1 MAKKSKYDL
10 LHEQR
15 VNEITKKID
24 DIYAA
29 AVTEAA
35 SIGAIVRGF
44 NPDKVFAF
52 SDYPVTRERVNAMLK
67 QLHNQVVG
75 VVENGCRAEWD
86 LANEKNDELTE
97 RLLGP
102 YRETMPKEVLERY
115 YRNNNDAR
123 EQFIRRRE
131 EVRGETEGL
140 NLSDRVWRYTDQFK
154 QEIELGLDL
163 GLGEGRSADQ
173 MSRDL
178 RGYLREPNKLFRR
191 VRDKHGNLVL
201 SKAAKA
207 YHPGRGVYRS
217 SYKNARRLAATE
229 TNIAYRSAD
238 HIRWNQLDFVVGIR
252 INLSKNH
259 TINGVPFTDICDD
272 LQGLYPKTF
281 KFTGWHPL
289 CRCYPTSVL
298 KTEDE
303 LFRDLDGVDRG
314 SENKVEKTPKA
325 FDEYVK
331 KNRDRIAGS
340 ASKPYWVLDN
350 FKDGDIDK
358 GLSIYDKYRPK
369 GKQKFKTE
377 EQKEAIRKEW
387 HDRKATRKYGE
398 SVLGIMSGISDVPTW
413 QLEKALRGGDMEAI
427 LASAKALKGIGKQLS
442 SLEYIDDGIAA
453 AKKYSMNDVVKA
465 NDAVKKKLADIGTFP
480 LQKQVDKLE
489 FEIKYVADPA
499 AYKPGAVQYPTWPL
513 SQMAYVKQL
522 NAVHYKITVNDISDK
537 LKPVGVW
544 LKGHPKIKKLAG
556 LVDDLESLIDSNAG
570 IGEIN
575 SKFAEVTKEY
585 NAKLKAESRAR
596 KTAKASKTGGV
607 VQFDESCF
615 TQARKDAA
623 VWDTAEAAMAAGRK
637 QGQLADD
644 TLFDPASAAWKEAI
658 AREKRAK
665 TIIRDY
671 EGGAIS
677 RAEFEARLKAEGL
690 KVYTYDDHGMTRYM
704 TEREAI
710 YEYTHHYC
718 DVNEPLEGR
727 RYCSSQRPD
736 RFYAKVNAM
745 TDIIDTCETP
755 ADMWFQRGDSGL
767 GAIFSRLEFAGVN
780 VPQSVR
786 GKAMSGFTDELV
798 DSLQQFVGETMQE
811 GGFMSMGSAKHKGF
825 DEDWGKDVIINIY
838 APKGTRAMYAEHFSQ
853 FGNGVKSASWTGDR
867 ASKSFSK
874 EFETL
879 AQRGT
884 KMRITKIERGTYHGK
899 SILYF
904 DVEIV
909 AQEARDLSYVLTS
922 NIGW

>member
-52 SDYPVTRERVNAMLK
+52 SDYPMTRDRVNAMLK

-238 HIRWNQLDFVVGIR
+238 HVRWNQLDFVVGIR

-331 KNRDRIAGS
+331 KNHDRIAGS

-369 GKQKFKTE
+369 GKQKFKTD

-413 QLEKALRGGDMEAI
+413 QLEKALRGGDMNAI

-465 NDAVKKKLADIGTFP
+465 NDELRGVMDKWMKKYSYASLDKADLAHLRNKLNFELTSPTITYTHKDIIKDALTEQIRKVNRKIEWNEMVSKVATLKSFKTRSTTYKGYLIRIDGAIKSNDFDALRKAVEDAEKQQQKLMAQQVKRGGSTKGALNPEYQGGAVGKDITSSIDVSQMVSEDPYRGTFTNNVARIQGFDAPAKLVSEQEFRQLEQACGEVFYRTVNPTTFKGKDMTSQEFASQLWKADKLELNGPGGRVYGDGMYVATAAWDGSRLNPLNASNKRSAYSGSISYGHGRHTISEMTFTRVPKIIEQSDLIDEYRKLSTAEKMRFGMNPNTYACALGYDGMYCDGPNYMVIWNRSIIAVKKT
-480 LQKQVDKLE
+480 
-489 FEIKYVADPA
+489 
-499 AYKPGAVQYPTWPL
+499 
-513 SQMAYVKQL
+513 
-522 NAVHYKITVNDISDK
+522 
-537 LKPVGVW
+537 
-544 LKGHPKIKKLAG
+544 
-556 LVDDLESLIDSNAG
+556 
-570 IGEIN
+570 
-575 SKFAEVTKEY
+575 
-585 NAKLKAESRAR
+585 
-596 KTAKASKTGGV
+596 
-607 VQFDESCF
+607 
-615 TQARKDAA
+615 
-623 VWDTAEAAMAAGRK
+623 
-637 QGQLADD
+637 
-644 TLFDPASAAWKEAI
+644 
-658 AREKRAK
+658 
-665 TIIRDY
+665 
-671 EGGAIS
+671 
-677 RAEFEARLKAEGL
+677 
-690 KVYTYDDHGMTRYM
+690 
-704 TEREAI
+704 
-710 YEYTHHYC
+710 
-718 DVNEPLEGR
+718 
-727 RYCSSQRPD
+727 
-736 RFYAKVNAM
+736 
-745 TDIIDTCETP
+745 
-755 ADMWFQRGDSGL
+755 
-767 GAIFSRLEFAGVN
+767 
-780 VPQSVR
+780 
-786 GKAMSGFTDELV
+786 
-798 DSLQQFVGETMQE
+798 
-811 GGFMSMGSAKHKGF
+811 
-825 DEDWGKDVIINIY
+825 
-838 APKGTRAMYAEHFSQ
+838 
-853 FGNGVKSASWTGDR
+853 
-867 ASKSFSK
+867 
-874 EFETL
+874 
-879 AQRGT
+879 
-884 KMRITKIERGTYHGK
+884 
-899 SILYF
+899 
-904 DVEIV
+904 
-909 AQEARDLSYVLTS
+909 
-922 NIGW
+922 

>member
-52 SDYPVTRERVNAMLK
+52 SDYPVTRDRVNAMLK

-102 YRETMPKEVLERY
+102 HKETMPKEVLERY
-115 YRNNNDAR
+115 YKNNNDAR

-259 TINGVPFTDICDD
+259 TINGVPFTDICDG

-369 GKQKFKTE
+369 GKQKFKTD

-453 AKKYSMNDVVKA
+453 AKKYSMNGVVKTNDELRGVMDKWMKKYSYASLDKADLAHLRNKLNFELTSPTITYTHKDIIKDALTEQIRKVNRKIEWNEMVSKVAALKSFKTRSAAYKGYLTRIEGAIKSNDFDALRKAVEDAEKQQQKLMA
-465 NDAVKKKLADIGTFP
+465 NQIKRGGSAKGALNPEYQGGAVGRDITSSIDVSKMVSEDPYRGTFTNNVARMQGFDAPAKLVSEQEFRQLEQACGEVFYRTVNPTTFKGTDMTSQEFASQLWKADKLELNGPGGRVYGDGMYVATAAWDGSRLNPLNASNKRSAYNGSIAYGHGRHTISEMTFTRAPKIIEQSDLRDEYRKLSAAEKMKFGMNPNTYACALGYDGMYCDGPNYMVIWNRSIIAVKKT
-480 LQKQVDKLE
+480 
-489 FEIKYVADPA
+489 
-499 AYKPGAVQYPTWPL
+499 
-513 SQMAYVKQL
+513 
-522 NAVHYKITVNDISDK
+522 
-537 LKPVGVW
+537 
-544 LKGHPKIKKLAG
+544 
-556 LVDDLESLIDSNAG
+556 
-570 IGEIN
+570 
-575 SKFAEVTKEY
+575 
-585 NAKLKAESRAR
+585 
-596 KTAKASKTGGV
+596 
-607 VQFDESCF
+607 
-615 TQARKDAA
+615 
-623 VWDTAEAAMAAGRK
+623 
-637 QGQLADD
+637 
-644 TLFDPASAAWKEAI
+644 
-658 AREKRAK
+658 
-665 TIIRDY
+665 
-671 EGGAIS
+671 
-677 RAEFEARLKAEGL
+677 
-690 KVYTYDDHGMTRYM
+690 
-704 TEREAI
+704 
-710 YEYTHHYC
+710 
-718 DVNEPLEGR
+718 
-727 RYCSSQRPD
+727 
-736 RFYAKVNAM
+736 
-745 TDIIDTCETP
+745 
-755 ADMWFQRGDSGL
+755 
-767 GAIFSRLEFAGVN
+767 
-780 VPQSVR
+780 
-786 GKAMSGFTDELV
+786 
-798 DSLQQFVGETMQE
+798 
-811 GGFMSMGSAKHKGF
+811 
-825 DEDWGKDVIINIY
+825 
-838 APKGTRAMYAEHFSQ
+838 
-853 FGNGVKSASWTGDR
+853 
-867 ASKSFSK
+867 
-874 EFETL
+874 
-879 AQRGT
+879 
-884 KMRITKIERGTYHGK
+884 
-899 SILYF
+899 
-904 DVEIV
+904 
-909 AQEARDLSYVLTS
+909 
-922 NIGW
+922 

>member
-35 SIGAIVRGF
+35 SIGAIIRGF

-102 YRETMPKEVLERY
+102 HKETMPKEVLERY
-115 YRNNNDAR
+115 YKNNNDAR

-325 FDEYVK
+325 FDEYVR

-369 GKQKFKTE
+369 GKQKFKTD

-427 LASAKALKGIGKQLS
+427 LASAKALKGIGKQLG
-442 SLEYIDDGIAA
+442 SLEYIDNGIAA
-453 AKKYSMNDVVKA
+453 AKKYSMNEVVKA
-465 NDAVKKKLADIGTFP
+465 NDELRGVMDKWMKKYSYASLDKADLAHLRNKLDFELTSPTITYTHKDIIKDALTEQIRKVNRKIEWNEMVSKVATLKSFKTRSATYKGYLTRIDGAIKSKDFDALRKAVEDAEKQQQKLIANQIKRGGSAKGALNPEYQGGAVGKDITSSIDVSNMVSEDPYRGTFTNNVARMQGFDAPAKLVSEQEFRQLEQACGEVFYRTVNPTTFKGTDMTSQEFASQLWKADKLELNGPGGRVYGDGMYVATAAWDGSRLNPLNASNKRSAYNSSISYGHGRHTISEMTFTRVPKIIEQSDLIDQYRKLSTAEKAKFGMNPNTYACALGYDGMYCDGPNYMVIWNRSIIAVKKT
-480 LQKQVDKLE
+480 
-489 FEIKYVADPA
+489 
-499 AYKPGAVQYPTWPL
+499 
-513 SQMAYVKQL
+513 
-522 NAVHYKITVNDISDK
+522 
-537 LKPVGVW
+537 
-544 LKGHPKIKKLAG
+544 
-556 LVDDLESLIDSNAG
+556 
-570 IGEIN
+570 
-575 SKFAEVTKEY
+575 
-585 NAKLKAESRAR
+585 
-596 KTAKASKTGGV
+596 
-607 VQFDESCF
+607 
-615 TQARKDAA
+615 
-623 VWDTAEAAMAAGRK
+623 
-637 QGQLADD
+637 
-644 TLFDPASAAWKEAI
+644 
-658 AREKRAK
+658 
-665 TIIRDY
+665 
-671 EGGAIS
+671 
-677 RAEFEARLKAEGL
+677 
-690 KVYTYDDHGMTRYM
+690 
-704 TEREAI
+704 
-710 YEYTHHYC
+710 
-718 DVNEPLEGR
+718 
-727 RYCSSQRPD
+727 
-736 RFYAKVNAM
+736 
-745 TDIIDTCETP
+745 
-755 ADMWFQRGDSGL
+755 
-767 GAIFSRLEFAGVN
+767 
-780 VPQSVR
+780 
-786 GKAMSGFTDELV
+786 
-798 DSLQQFVGETMQE
+798 
-811 GGFMSMGSAKHKGF
+811 
-825 DEDWGKDVIINIY
+825 
-838 APKGTRAMYAEHFSQ
+838 
-853 FGNGVKSASWTGDR
+853 
-867 ASKSFSK
+867 
-874 EFETL
+874 
-879 AQRGT
+879 
-884 KMRITKIERGTYHGK
+884 
-899 SILYF
+899 
-904 DVEIV
+904 
-909 AQEARDLSYVLTS
+909 
-922 NIGW
+922 

>member
-102 YRETMPKEVLERY
+102 HKETMPKEVLERY
-115 YRNNNDAR
+115 YKNNNDAR

-331 KNRDRIAGS
+331 KNHDRIAGS

-358 GLSIYDKYRPK
+358 GLSIYDKYHPK
-369 GKQKFKTE
+369 GKQKFKTD

-442 SLEYIDDGIAA
+442 SLEYIDDGIAV

-465 NDAVKKKLADIGTFP
+465 NDELRGVMDKWMKKYSYASLDKADLAHLRNKLNFELTSPTITYTHKDIIKDALTEQIRKVNRKIEWNEMVSKVATLKSFKTRSAAYKGYLTRIEGAIKSNDFDALRKAVEDAEKQQQKLMANQIKRGGSAKGALNPEYQGGAVGKDITSSIDVSKMVSEDPYRGTFTNNVARMQGFDAPAKLVSEQEFRQLEQACGEVFYRTVNPTRFKGTDMTSQEFASQLWKADKLELNGPGGRVYGDGMYVATSAWDGSRLNPLNASNKRSAYDSSISYGHGRHTISEMTFTRVPKIIEQNDLIDKYRKLSAAEKMKYGMNANTYACALGYDGMYCDGPNYMVIWNRSIIAVKKT
-480 LQKQVDKLE
+480 
-489 FEIKYVADPA
+489 
-499 AYKPGAVQYPTWPL
+499 
-513 SQMAYVKQL
+513 
-522 NAVHYKITVNDISDK
+522 
-537 LKPVGVW
+537 
-544 LKGHPKIKKLAG
+544 
-556 LVDDLESLIDSNAG
+556 
-570 IGEIN
+570 
-575 SKFAEVTKEY
+575 
-585 NAKLKAESRAR
+585 
-596 KTAKASKTGGV
+596 
-607 VQFDESCF
+607 
-615 TQARKDAA
+615 
-623 VWDTAEAAMAAGRK
+623 
-637 QGQLADD
+637 
-644 TLFDPASAAWKEAI
+644 
-658 AREKRAK
+658 
-665 TIIRDY
+665 
-671 EGGAIS
+671 
-677 RAEFEARLKAEGL
+677 
-690 KVYTYDDHGMTRYM
+690 
-704 TEREAI
+704 
-710 YEYTHHYC
+710 
-718 DVNEPLEGR
+718 
-727 RYCSSQRPD
+727 
-736 RFYAKVNAM
+736 
-745 TDIIDTCETP
+745 
-755 ADMWFQRGDSGL
+755 
-767 GAIFSRLEFAGVN
+767 
-780 VPQSVR
+780 
-786 GKAMSGFTDELV
+786 
-798 DSLQQFVGETMQE
+798 
-811 GGFMSMGSAKHKGF
+811 
-825 DEDWGKDVIINIY
+825 
-838 APKGTRAMYAEHFSQ
+838 
-853 FGNGVKSASWTGDR
+853 
-867 ASKSFSK
+867 
-874 EFETL
+874 
-879 AQRGT
+879 
-884 KMRITKIERGTYHGK
+884 
-899 SILYF
+899 
-904 DVEIV
+904 
-909 AQEARDLSYVLTS
+909 
-922 NIGW
+922 

>member
-52 SDYPVTRERVNAMLK
+52 SDYPMTRDRVNAMLK

-115 YRNNNDAR
+115 YKNNNDAR

-325 FDEYVK
+325 FDEYVR

-358 GLSIYDKYRPK
+358 GLSIYDRYRPK
-369 GKQKFKTE
+369 GKQKFKTD

-442 SLEYIDDGIAA
+442 SLEYIDNGIAA

-465 NDAVKKKLADIGTFP
+465 NDELRGVMDKWMKKYSYASLDKADLAHLRNKLNFELTSPTITYTHKDIIKDALTEQIRKVNRKIEWNEMVSRVATLKSFKTRSATYKGTDMTSQEFASQLWKADKLELNGPGGRVYGDGMYVATAAWDGSRLNPLNASNKRSAYNSSISYGHGRHTISEMTFTRVPKIIEQSDLIDQYRKLSTAEKAKFGMNPNTYACALGYDGMYCDGPNYMVIWNRSIIAVKKT
-480 LQKQVDKLE
+480 
-489 FEIKYVADPA
+489 
-499 AYKPGAVQYPTWPL
+499 
-513 SQMAYVKQL
+513 
-522 NAVHYKITVNDISDK
+522 
-537 LKPVGVW
+537 
-544 LKGHPKIKKLAG
+544 
-556 LVDDLESLIDSNAG
+556 
-570 IGEIN
+570 
-575 SKFAEVTKEY
+575 
-585 NAKLKAESRAR
+585 
-596 KTAKASKTGGV
+596 
-607 VQFDESCF
+607 
-615 TQARKDAA
+615 
-623 VWDTAEAAMAAGRK
+623 
-637 QGQLADD
+637 
-644 TLFDPASAAWKEAI
+644 
-658 AREKRAK
+658 
-665 TIIRDY
+665 
-671 EGGAIS
+671 
-677 RAEFEARLKAEGL
+677 
-690 KVYTYDDHGMTRYM
+690 
-704 TEREAI
+704 
-710 YEYTHHYC
+710 
-718 DVNEPLEGR
+718 
-727 RYCSSQRPD
+727 
-736 RFYAKVNAM
+736 
-745 TDIIDTCETP
+745 
-755 ADMWFQRGDSGL
+755 
-767 GAIFSRLEFAGVN
+767 
-780 VPQSVR
+780 
-786 GKAMSGFTDELV
+786 
-798 DSLQQFVGETMQE
+798 
-811 GGFMSMGSAKHKGF
+811 
-825 DEDWGKDVIINIY
+825 
-838 APKGTRAMYAEHFSQ
+838 
-853 FGNGVKSASWTGDR
+853 
-867 ASKSFSK
+867 
-874 EFETL
+874 
-879 AQRGT
+879 
-884 KMRITKIERGTYHGK
+884 
-899 SILYF
+899 
-904 DVEIV
+904 
-909 AQEARDLSYVLTS
+909 
-922 NIGW
+922 

>member
-10 LHEQR
+10 LHEQH

-52 SDYPVTRERVNAMLK
+52 SDYPMTRDRVNAMLK

-325 FDEYVK
+325 FDEYVR

-369 GKQKFKTE
+369 GKQKFKTD

-413 QLEKALRGGDMEAI
+413 QLEKALRGGDMNAI

-465 NDAVKKKLADIGTFP
+465 NDELRGVMDKWMKKYSYASLDKADLAHLRNKLVFELTSPSIAYTHKDIIKDALTEQIRKVNQKIEWNEMVSKVATLKSFKTRSTTYKGYLIRIDGAIKSNDFDALRKAVEDAEKQQQKLMAQQVKRGGSTKGALNPEYQGGAVGKDITSSIDVSQMVSEDPYRGTFTNNVARIQGFDAPAKLVSEQEFRQLEQACGEVFYRTVNPTTFKGTDMTSQEFASQLWKADKLELNGPGGRVYGDGMYVATASWDGSRLNPLNASNKRSAYSGSISYGRGRHTISEMTFTRVPKIIEQSDLTDKYRKLSTAEKMRFGMNPNTYACALGYDGMYCDGPNYMVIWNRSIIAVKKT
-480 LQKQVDKLE
+480 
-489 FEIKYVADPA
+489 
-499 AYKPGAVQYPTWPL
+499 
-513 SQMAYVKQL
+513 
-522 NAVHYKITVNDISDK
+522 
-537 LKPVGVW
+537 
-544 LKGHPKIKKLAG
+544 
-556 LVDDLESLIDSNAG
+556 
-570 IGEIN
+570 
-575 SKFAEVTKEY
+575 
-585 NAKLKAESRAR
+585 
-596 KTAKASKTGGV
+596 
-607 VQFDESCF
+607 
-615 TQARKDAA
+615 
-623 VWDTAEAAMAAGRK
+623 
-637 QGQLADD
+637 
-644 TLFDPASAAWKEAI
+644 
-658 AREKRAK
+658 
-665 TIIRDY
+665 
-671 EGGAIS
+671 
-677 RAEFEARLKAEGL
+677 
-690 KVYTYDDHGMTRYM
+690 
-704 TEREAI
+704 
-710 YEYTHHYC
+710 
-718 DVNEPLEGR
+718 
-727 RYCSSQRPD
+727 
-736 RFYAKVNAM
+736 
-745 TDIIDTCETP
+745 
-755 ADMWFQRGDSGL
+755 
-767 GAIFSRLEFAGVN
+767 
-780 VPQSVR
+780 
-786 GKAMSGFTDELV
+786 
-798 DSLQQFVGETMQE
+798 
-811 GGFMSMGSAKHKGF
+811 
-825 DEDWGKDVIINIY
+825 
-838 APKGTRAMYAEHFSQ
+838 
-853 FGNGVKSASWTGDR
+853 
-867 ASKSFSK
+867 
-874 EFETL
+874 
-879 AQRGT
+879 
-884 KMRITKIERGTYHGK
+884 
-899 SILYF
+899 
-904 DVEIV
+904 
-909 AQEARDLSYVLTS
+909 
-922 NIGW
+922 